1 MSLGNSTTSWEAEVF
16 KLEQDT
22 LDNTENVLIQDVF
35 FERDNIESDKF
46 FKFDLVYKIKNNLEL
61 SSGIN
66 IKKGN
71 YRFNEIFSPDPISFL
86 LHIIASDSVVDSL
99 VYFSDYNDFLNV
111 YPQYEINN
119 YVVTSSEPFPGF
131 VNKQN
136 GALWKYFAYSQF
148 KLKFK
153 LLEITG
159 GVRYDYIKVNNTS
172 EISPR
177 FGISYKLNPVTKFN
191 FAFW

>member
-1 MSLGNSTTSWEAEVF
+1 M
-16 KLEQDT
+16 
-22 LDNTENVLIQDVF
+22 
-35 FERDNIESDKF
+35 
-46 FKFDLVYKIKNNLEL
+46 
-61 SSGIN
+61 
-66 IKKGN
+66 
-71 YRFNEIFSPDPISFL
+71 
-86 LHIIASDSVVDSL
+86 VDSL

-111 YPQYEINN
+111 YPQYENEINN

-159 GVRYDYIKVNNTS
+159 GVRYDYIKS
-172 EISPR
+172 
-177 FGISYKLNPVTKFN
+177 K
-191 FAFW
+191 